1 MADFAAHIS
10 KKYKTL
16 DLLPFFA
23 GGYSTGGLVSKRMHV
38 HTLSA
43 AGDLQ

>member
-10 KKYKTL
+10 KRYKTL